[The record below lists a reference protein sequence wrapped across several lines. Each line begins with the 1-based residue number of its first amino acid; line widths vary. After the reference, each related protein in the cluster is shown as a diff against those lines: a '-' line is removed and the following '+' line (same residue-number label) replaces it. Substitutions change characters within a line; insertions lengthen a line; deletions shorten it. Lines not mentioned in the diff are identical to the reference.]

1 MFKLVFS
8 WIGIF
13 SCEAQLN
20 TCTCAVSVCPSVRPS
35 VVKTEFLIVWSA
47 YDNLRQQ
54 MTTDDN
60 R

>member
-20 TCTCAVSVCPSVRPS
+20 TCTCAVSIRPS
-35 VVKTEFLIVWSA
+35 FRLKTEFLIVWSA
-47 YDNLRQQ
+47 YDSL
-54 MTTDDN
+54 
-60 R
+60 